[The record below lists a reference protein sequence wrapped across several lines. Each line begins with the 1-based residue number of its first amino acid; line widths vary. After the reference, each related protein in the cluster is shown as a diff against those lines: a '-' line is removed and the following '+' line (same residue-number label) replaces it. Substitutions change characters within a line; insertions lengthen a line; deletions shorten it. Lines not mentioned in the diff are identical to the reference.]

1 MNETTKITR
10 IQLEELHRRGEDIT
24 YLNLRG
30 ADLRWANLYRASLCG
45 ANLRG
50 ADLRGAD
57 LREANLY
64 RASLYG
70 ASLYEANL
78 REANLDGANLDGIT
92 VNWNSHQLISAI
104 LVRAAE
110 TDSQYEFAAVVR
122 VRFDVC
128 WSTDDYANPGWL
140 EKYDGDPRLEWAL
153 RELAKWVKEGDG
165 APECVT
171 TLRKER
177 ER

>member
-1 MNETTKITR
+1 MKQNDHDPNEIIRRYVVVRREDYNDFIFRTAQK
-10 IQLEELHRRGEDIT
+10 HRFVSQA
-24 YLNLRG
+24 L
-30 ADLRWANLYRASLCG
+30 
-45 ANLRG
+45 
-50 ADLRGAD
+50 
-57 LREANLY
+57 
-64 RASLYG
+64 
-70 ASLYEANL
+70 
-78 REANLDGANLDGIT
+78 
-92 VNWNSHQLISAI
+92 
-104 LVRAAE
+104 RAAE